1 MGGVGMAVEFSL
13 LGGVEARVD
22 GRPVELGHARQRW
35 VLGALLVDANRVV
48 PVAQL
53 LHRVWGDRSP
63 QRAPG
68 TLYSYLSRLRQA
80 LACAQEEVR
89 ITRQSGGYVVEVD
102 ASAVDLHRFRRL
114 VEQARTTDDG
124 ERAAALFE
132 QALGLWQGEALHTPD
147 TPYFNA
153 LRETL
158 CQEKFAAELDLS
170 DTGLRL
176 GRHTTLLAELSARAE
191 THPLDERLANQLM
204 LALYRSGRP
213 TDALHHYHQMRVR
226 LSEELGT
233 DPGVVLQRLHQ
244 QILTADA
251 ALAVSAG
258 TGSAPG
264 PAATAVPRQLP
275 SSPPVFTGRS
285 QELEQLTDALD
296 AQRSGRSVAV
306 VISAIGG
313 IGGVG
318 KSWLALRWAHE
329 NVARFPDGQLYV
341 NLRGF
346 DPSSEPL
353 PTSVALRG
361 FLDALGVDPDAVPM
375 DPQAQSGLYRSL
387 LADKRMVVV
396 LDDARDADQV
406 RPLLPGSPSCTVLIT
421 SRDRLTS
428 LVTTHGAEPLTLDVF
443 HADEARELFDRRL
456 GTHRIAAEPDAVSA
470 LLEHCAGLPLA
481 LGVVAARAATHPGF
495 PLAVLA
501 DELREATSR
510 LDVLDVGDVTVNLRA
525 VFSTSH
531 RALTPR
537 AQRLFALLGLVAG
550 PDISLAAVASLAGL
564 TPARA
569 RVPLGELEAAHLI
582 QQLRP
587 GRYRMHDL
595 IRLFAAE
602 LGDREEDAAA
612 ALTRLI
618 DFYLHTA
625 FAANELL
632 DGPHSPFQPEL
643 LPPAPGCSPLRPADT
658 ADALEWFDAERPCL
672 LAAQGLALAQGQYAQ
687 VWRLAW
693 TLVSYHVG
701 GHHLQDYFT
710 VWRTALTAAER
721 HGDSPAPRAL
731 AHWRLGHARTQKG
744 EHTEALDHLNLAL
757 SLSEQTDDIAGQAH
771 VYRTLGWA
779 WEQCGDDERAL
790 HHAIQAL
797 RLYQTL
803 DNPVWQ
809 ANQLNAV
816 GWMHAQL
823 GRYPEALSHCEQALA
838 LFRKDGR
845 PGDEASTLDS
855 LGYIAHHTGRYTDA
869 LDHYQQAMNL
879 VRGLGNAHDEADTL
893 ANLGETYHAMGRSA
907 EARDAWRE
915 ALSLY
920 EDQRRTA
927 AAQRLKER
935 MELAP
940 EV

>member
-1 MGGVGMAVEFSL
+1 MAVEFSL
-13 LGGVEARVD
+13 LGGVEARAD

-35 VLGALLVDANRVV
+35 VLGALLVDANKVV

-53 LHRVWGDRSP
+53 LQRVWGDRSP

-80 LACAQEEVR
+80 LTCAREEVR
-89 ITRQSGGYVVEVD
+89 ITRRSGGYVLEVN
-102 ASAVDLHRFRRL
+102 ASAVDLHRFRHM
-114 VEQARTTDDG
+114 VEQARTTEDS

-132 QALGLWQGEALHTPD
+132 QALGLWRSEALHTPD

-158 CQEKFAAELDLS
+158 CQEKFAAELDLG
-170 DTGLRL
+170 DAGLRL
-176 GRHTTLLAELSARAE
+176 GRHTSLLADLSARAE
-191 THPLDERLANQLM
+191 THPLDERLAGQLM

-213 TDALHHYHQMRVR
+213 ADALHHYHQMRLR

-233 DPGVVLQRLHQ
+233 DPGVLLQRMHQ
-244 QILTADA
+244 QILTADE
-251 ALAVSAG
+251 ALATGAG
-258 TGSAPG
+258 STPG
-264 PAATAVPRQLP
+264 PAAAAVPRQLP
-275 SSPPVFTGRS
+275 PSPPVFTGRT
-285 QELEQLTDALD
+285 QELEQLTAALD

-318 KSWLALRWAHE
+318 KSWLAMRWAHE
-329 NVARFPDGQLYV
+329 NVERFPDGQLYV

-353 PTSVALRG
+353 PTTVALRG

-387 LADKRMVVV
+387 VADRRMVIV

-428 LVTTHGAEPLTLDVF
+428 LVTTHGAGPLTLDVF
-443 HADEARELFDRRL
+443 QEDEARELFDRRL
-456 GTHRIAAEPDAVSA
+456 GTPRVAAEPEAVSA
-470 LLEHCAGLPLA
+470 LLEHCARLPLA

-501 DELREATSR
+501 EELREATGR
-510 LDVLDVGDVTVNLRA
+510 LDVLDVGDVTVSLRA

-531 RALTPR
+531 RALTPG
-537 AQRLFALLGLVAG
+537 AQRLFALLGSVPG
-550 PDISLAAVASLAGL
+550 PDIGLAAVASLAGL
-564 TPARA
+564 APAGVRA
-569 RVPLGELEAAHLI
+569 PLGELEAAHLV
-582 QQLRP
+582 QQHRP

-602 LGDREEDAAA
+602 AGGREVDTDA

-658 ADALEWFDAERPCL
+658 ADALEWFDTERPCL
-672 LAAQGLALAQGQYAQ
+672 PAVQGLALAQGQYAQ

-701 GHHLQDYFT
+701 GHHLQDYLT
-710 VWRTALTAAER
+710 VWRRALTAAER

-731 AHWRLGHARTQKG
+731 AHWRLGHARTQRG
-744 EHTEALDHLNLAL
+744 EHNEALDHLNLAL

-771 VYRTLGWA
+771 VHRTLGWA

-823 GRYPEALSHCEQALA
+823 GRYPEALSYCEQALA

-855 LGYIAHHTGRYTDA
+855 LGYIAHHTGRYPDA
-869 LDHYQQAMNL
+869 LDHYRQALTL
-879 VRGLGNAHDEADTL
+879 VRGLGNPHDEADTL
-893 ANLGETYHAMGRSA
+893 TNLGETYHAMGRSA
-907 EARDAWRE
+907 EARDTWRQ

-920 EDQRRTA
+920 EIQRRTA
-927 AAQRLKER
+927 AAQRLKDR
-935 MELAP
+935 LELSP
-940 EV
+940 ET